1 MGSRQVILCNPSKTG
16 CVALVMAFAVCSLV
30 VSSGCGFMDD
40 IDKGVNEACADL
52 WVEVAPNVAVGD
64 ARDKYGFYLVCGEK
78 RLLDNITIGALG
90 TDVLIFGKVEDGRE
104 IVWVLDQTKCELLG
118 PFEPTDVAAIQLAA
132 KTKDVFKLVP
142 LVDYLHAIQRKK
154 GQ

>member
-1 MGSRQVILCNPSKTG
+1 
-16 CVALVMAFAVCSLV
+16 MACAVFSLV
-30 VSSGCGFMDD
+30 VSSGCGFMD
-40 IDKGVNEACADL
+40 KEVNEAFADL

-64 ARDKYGFYLVCGEK
+64 ARDKYGFYLVCSQK

-90 TDVLIFGKVEDGRE
+90 TDALIFGKVEHGRE
-104 IVWVLDQTKCELLG
+104 MVWALDRTKCELLG

-132 KTKDVFKLVP
+132 ETNDAFKLVP